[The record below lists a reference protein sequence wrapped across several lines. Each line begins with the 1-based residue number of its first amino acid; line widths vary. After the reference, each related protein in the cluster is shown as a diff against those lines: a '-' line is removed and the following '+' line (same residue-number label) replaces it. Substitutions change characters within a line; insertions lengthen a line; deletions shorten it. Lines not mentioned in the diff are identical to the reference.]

1 MLHLQPL
8 PLFDIDQ
15 LRTLLRSAPT
25 YLLHSFLALTINVSD
40 HDYYRDKKVEAVS
53 FYTSSAESVIPAMAF
68 EGIPKL
74 EIQQSLCLIAL
85 KHILGTT
92 QLLP

>member
-25 YLLHSFLALTINVSD
+25 YLLWSFLALTVSVSD
-40 HDYYRDKKVEAVS
+40 HDYYREKKHEAVS
-53 FYTSSAESVIPAMAF
+53 IYTSSAENVIPALTF

-74 EIQQSLCLIAL
+74 EILQSLCLLAL

-92 QLLP
+92 ELLP